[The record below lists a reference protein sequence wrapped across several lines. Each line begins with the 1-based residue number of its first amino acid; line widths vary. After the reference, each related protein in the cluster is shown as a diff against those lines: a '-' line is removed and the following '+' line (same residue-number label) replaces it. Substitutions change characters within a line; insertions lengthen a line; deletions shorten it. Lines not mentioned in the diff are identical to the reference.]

1 MNAPDQPRGELPG
14 LLLTVAVIAI
24 AAVNPGRGQSPAP
37 AAAPGAAVTPPTA
50 AGVSAAPLTAAQ
62 KAVLQGALAALVAPF
77 EAETGIR
84 LVPIPAGTFLMG
96 SPAAEAKRFPDEGP
110 QTRVTLTKD
119 FLLGATDV
127 TQAQWTAV
135 MGTNPSHF
143 KGGTLPVDSVTWDD
157 AMAFGQK
164 LTERERAA
172 GRLPA
177 GYVLTL
183 PTEAQWEYA
192 CRAGTTVG
200 DPGDMHVLA
209 WFAENSD
216 GTTHP
221 VGTKP
226 PNEWG
231 LFDMHGNVWQWCRDW
246 FKAYPGGAVT
256 DPTGAPTGLFRVIRG
271 GSWDYDAAFCRYAFR
286 RNDFPDERDINVGFR
301 LALVPAP

>member
-1 MNAPDQPRGELPG
+1 MNAPDLSQKKPMARIAL
-14 LLLTVAVIAI
+14 AVVLAALGAI
-24 AAVNPGRGQSPAP
+24 SGRGQSQAP
-37 AAAPGAAVTPPTA
+37 AGAAPR
-50 AGVSAAPLTAAQ
+50 SAPSLTAAQ
-62 KAVLQGALAALVAPF
+62 KAVMQGKLAAFAGQF
-77 EAETGIR
+77 ETITGIR

-96 SPAAEAKRFPDEGP
+96 SPAAEARRFPNEGP
-110 QTRVTLTKD
+110 QTEVTLTKD
-119 FLLGATDV
+119 FFLGATVV

-135 MGTNPSHF
+135 MGDNSSHF
-143 KGGTLPVDSVTWDD
+143 KGATLPVESISWED

-164 LTERERAA
+164 LTEQERAA

-209 WFAENSD
+209 WFAENSE
-216 GTTHP
+216 GTTHA
-221 VGTKP
+221 VGTRP

-231 LFDMHGNVWQWCRDW
+231 LFDMHGNVWEWCRDW
-246 FKAYPGGAVT
+246 FKTYPGGAVT
-256 DPTGAPTGLFRVIRG
+256 DPTGPAAGKFRVLRG

-286 RNDFPDERDINVGFR
+286 RNEFPDARDINLGFR
-301 LALVPAP
+301 LALAPGS